1 MAASLERVVRGSHCD
16 QEGRTDAGHDRS
28 QRIAQAVRAGP
39 GAGRHVV
46 HRRARPGHR
55 LRRPERGRQVH
66 HHAGHTRPGRG
77 RRGQGPGR
85 RQAVRQPAA
94 ADAGPRLAAGRGR
107 AAAEPYRPQ
116 PPALAGALAGPDRQA
131 GGRDDRAGG
140 PAGRGQAASGRL
152 LAGHA
157 AAAGHRRGDARRPGG
172 DHAGRAVQRDGPGGN
187 RVDARVPAV
196 AGRRRPGGA
205 GVQSPDERA
214 SGHRGSS
221 DRRRAR
227 QGDRRHDD
235 GEPARDR
242 LRRPGDATYH
252 RPRAGHGSAEVR
264 RGAGRG
270 QWSRR
275 APVLGHFGRT
285 GGGAPIEQ
293 RRPVLR
299 GFRPPGQPGAG
310 LPGADQAGRRV
321 PPVRIRLRR
330 RAGRASRPGGAAMT
344 TRAISVPRPE
354 AGLGDGPRGGFG
366 GVLRAEWTKFHSVR
380 GWVIGMI
387 LAALLMIFLG
397 VFAAANGFS
406 SCGVPGGPQE
416 TGKACLPY
424 VPYGPGGE
432 VVTDSFSFVHQPLT
446 GNGSITARVT
456 ALRTEQQTSPDTTAP
471 LSVPW
476 AKAGIIVKQSTKQGS
491 AYAAVMV
498 TGGNGVR
505 MQYDYTGDIAG
516 PPGGVSAAHPRWLRL
531 TRSGDTLTGYD
542 SADGTHWTA
551 VGTVRLSGLPSTVQ
565 VGMFATSPQY
575 FQTSLGVASVSGGPS
590 E

>member
-1 MAASLERVVRGSHCD
+1 
-16 QEGRTDAGHDRS
+16 
-28 QRIAQAVRAGP
+28 
-39 GAGRHVV
+39 
-46 HRRARPGHR
+46 
-55 LRRPERGRQVH
+55 
-66 HHAGHTRPGRG
+66 
-77 RRGQGPGR
+77 
-85 RQAVRQPAA
+85 
-94 ADAGPRLAAGRGR
+94 
-107 AAAEPYRPQ
+107 
-116 PPALAGALAGPDRQA
+116 
-131 GGRDDRAGG
+131 
-140 PAGRGQAASGRL
+140 
-152 LAGHA
+152 
-157 AAAGHRRGDARRPGG
+157 
-172 DHAGRAVQRDGPGGN
+172 
-187 RVDARVPAV
+187 
-196 AGRRRPGGA
+196 
-205 GVQSPDERA
+205 
-214 SGHRGSS
+214 
-221 DRRRAR
+221 
-227 QGDRRHDD
+227 
-235 GEPARDR
+235 
-242 LRRPGDATYH
+242 
-252 RPRAGHGSAEVR
+252 
-264 RGAGRG
+264 
-270 QWSRR
+270 
-275 APVLGHFGRT
+275 
-285 GGGAPIEQ
+285 
-293 RRPVLR
+293 
-299 GFRPPGQPGAG
+299 
-310 LPGADQAGRRV
+310 
-321 PPVRIRLRR
+321 
-330 RAGRASRPGGAAMT
+330 MT

-491 AYAAVMV
+491 AYAAMMV

-516 PPGGVSAAHPRWLRL
+516 PPGDVSAAHPRWLRL

-551 VGTVRLSGLPSTVQ
+551 VGTVQLSGLPSTVQ
-565 VGMFATSPQY
+565 VGMFSTSPNYTVTQNS
-575 FQTSLGVASVSGGPS
+575 FGGGTSNSENTQAVGVFDHVSLTGSAGGTWTGTTIGNQGPAGLPARGGPGPAPFTRGGGTFTVTGSGDIAPVTAGAGQGLPTVTIGQSLVGAFVGLIAIVTVAAMFFSSEYRRGLIRTTLAATPSRGAVLAAKAVVIGAVAFVAGLVASVICIAVGVPREENQGQVLLTVPVATEIRVIVGLAAMLAVAAVFAAALGAILRRSAAAITIAVLVVVMPFLLSALHVLPAGVGDWLLRLTPAAGLAVEQSIPRYFQVATVTQPAAGGYYPLS
-590 E
+590 PYAGFAVLCLWTAAALALALVLLRRRDA